1 MDKLP
6 ITAIV
11 LAGGKSSRMNGND
24 KGLLLL
30 NGKPLYQHVIDHIKY
45 QTDSIMINCN
55 RNFEQYQKAGY
66 PIFADDFKGYLG
78 PLSGIYS
85 GLLHSPTLWNLFVS
99 CDTPFLP
106 DNLITRLSKH
116 IATNQA
122 VYPFDGKYNHPT
134 ILLINKTVTQQLK
147 AYLEQGDRKLMVFLE
162 QINAQSVDFSDKA
175 LGFVNI
181 NTPEVFN
188 KMNQNKT

>member
-1 MDKLP
+1 MEKLS

-11 LAGGKSSRMNGND
+11 LAGGQSSRMNGND

-30 NGKPLYQHVIDHIKY
+30 KGKPLYQHVIDCIQY
-45 QTDSIMINCN
+45 QVNSIMINCN
-55 RNFEQYQKAGY
+55 RHFEQYQKAGY
-66 PIFADDFKGYLG
+66 PIFSDDYKGYLG

-85 GLLHSPTLWNLFVS
+85 GLQRSQTQWNLFVS

-116 IATNQA
+116 IDTNKA

-134 ILLINKTVTQQLK
+134 ILLINKIVTPQLK
-147 AYLEQGDRKLMVFLE
+147 AYLEQGDRKLMIFLQ
-162 QINAQSVDFSDKA
+162 QINALSVDFSDKVSC
-175 LGFVNI
+175 FINI
-181 NTPEVFN
+181 NTPEILN
-188 KMNQNKT
+188 KAKQEKA